1 MYTFGTNMSEFKV
14 HKSISEKSD
23 NHLSLVETKYIIYN
37 TGNWQVVKDISRLQY
52 MYMSLLWQH
61 L

>member
-23 NHLSLVETKYIIYN
+23 NHLSLVVTKYIIYN
-37 TGNWQVVKDISRLQY
+37 TGNWQVVKDISRL
-52 MYMSLLWQH
+52 
-61 L
+61 